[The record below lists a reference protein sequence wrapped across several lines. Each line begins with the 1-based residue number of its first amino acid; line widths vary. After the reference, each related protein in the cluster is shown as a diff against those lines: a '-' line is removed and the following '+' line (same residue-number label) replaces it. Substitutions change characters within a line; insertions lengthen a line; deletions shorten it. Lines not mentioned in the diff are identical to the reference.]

1 MLRKTRAMPG
11 SAPRG
16 QSRFIHLR
24 AAIGCHMQNKK
35 PNKST
40 LPPFALNALALIL
53 IVFMGM
59 GLRQVAVASDVEN
72 VVENA
77 PTGFFTKLTL
87 AHGYQAVKDVF
98 QTDRYK
104 PEKPASTFK
113 SDVDTIY
120 LVFDLLPRENP
131 AHIIGQLYLD
141 KGDGR
146 SKEELLEEE
155 EVYLTTSQDSG
166 FIEFSRPPGG
176 WIPGNYKLK
185 LHLGEKVTQASQ
197 IGTLRFKIVPTT

>member
-1 MLRKTRAMPG
+1 
-11 SAPRG
+11 
-16 QSRFIHLR
+16 
-24 AAIGCHMQNKK
+24 MQNKK
-35 PNKST
+35 TNKPT
-40 LPPFALNALALIL
+40 LTPFARNALALIFV
-53 IVFMGM
+53 VFMGM
-59 GLRQVAVASDVEN
+59 GLGQVAVAANDMES

-87 AHGYQAVKDVF
+87 AHGYQALKDVF

-113 SDVDTIY
+113 SDVDAIY

-131 AHIIGQLYLD
+131 AHIISQLYLD

-166 FIEFSRPPGG
+166 FVEFSRPPGG

-185 LHLGEKVTQASQ
+185 IHLGEKVTQASQ
-197 IGTLRFKIVPTT
+197 IGTLRFKIEPAT